1 LIGQLFINYFSD
13 YDGKAN
19 IVNSIKQLMNPECSI
34 YAPGITI
41 NFSGKIHSPVYI
53 QKEHSFAVDPFSSG
67 RLGVIGRENELFIN
81 TILIEILI
89 RD

>member
-1 LIGQLFINYFSD
+1 
-13 YDGKAN
+13 
-19 IVNSIKQLMNPECSI
+19 MNPECSI

-67 RLGVIGRENELFIN
+67 RLGVIGKNIIFLFSLYSRIKTFITN
-81 TILIEILI
+81 H
-89 RD
+89 

>member
-1 LIGQLFINYFSD
+1 
-13 YDGKAN
+13 
-19 IVNSIKQLMNPECSI
+19 MNPECSV

-67 RLGVIGRENELFIN
+67 GLGVIGKKNSIFISRIFIK
-81 TILIEILI
+81 ILID
-89 RD
+89 RYDSS